1 MKTFKDRNKTKG
13 FTLIELMIVIAI
25 IGVLTTVAVPMYQ
38 DYTVRSKV
46 AASMSA
52 INSVKFIAAETFARQ
67 GTFPDAGNKNYG
79 LPAKETYADN
89 LISSIDVLAS
99 GAIQV
104 VYKKLGEHF
113 GESDSATFTPTITG
127 GMLRWSCL
135 LSNADIQSYFP
146 SNCKKEL
153 PIEESPKEVLDETES
168 TDS

>member
-1 MKTFKDRNKTKG
+1 MKTLKDKNKTKG

-52 INSVKFIAAETFARQ
+52 INSVKFIAAETFARS
-67 GTFPDAGNKNYG
+67 GVFPDAGNENYG
-79 LPAKETYADN
+79 LPAKKVYADE
-89 LISSIDVLAS
+89 LISSIDMLAS
-99 GAIQV
+99 GAILV
-104 VYKKLGEHF
+104 VYKKLGENF

-135 LSNADIQSYFP
+135 ISNADIQTYFP
-146 SNCKKEL
+146 SNCKQ
-153 PIEESPKEVLDETES
+153 ESSTEGPPEETES